1 MTNSWWSSEG
11 KTFCLGVLQCCMA
24 FTWRGRGWLSRWY
37 SVRLRRLHRHF
48 ALLELVS
55 LISLMLKKKKKK
67 KKKKNSQKK
76 RLISE
81 WHQRINARQVNDMS
95 IKYICQQPVELE
107 FWFRKVIFFFFWIE
121 TKLNIESIE

>member
-1 MTNSWWSSEG
+1 
-11 KTFCLGVLQCCMA
+11 
-24 FTWRGRGWLSRWY
+24 
-37 SVRLRRLHRHF
+37 
-48 ALLELVS
+48 
-55 LISLMLKKKKKK
+55 MLKKKKK

-107 FWFRKVIFFFFWIE
+107 FWFRKVIFFFFFE
-121 TKLNIESIE
+121 LKQN